1 MAGLDCIVLGTG
13 GVGSAAL
20 HHLARRGARAL
31 GIERFAPGHDRGSS
45 HGETRIIRLA
55 YFEHPDYVPLLRRA
69 YALWEELEARCGLRL
84 YHETGLLEV
93 GPRAGVV
100 VPGVLASARRHALEV
115 EALEP
120 REAERR
126 FPGFRIPD
134 GMAVVF
140 ERRAGYLRVE
150 DCVRAHAGE
159 AVRLGARLATGETVL
174 RWRVDGAGVE
184 VETDR
189 ATHRAAR
196 LVVAAGAWAGGLLAE
211 LGVRLEVRRKTLLW
225 YRTLSPRHRE
235 AEGGPGFFY
244 ETPGGLFY
252 GFPELRGGE
261 LKVAE
266 HSGGEA
272 VADPLAVDRS
282 LRDADRAPVEAF
294 LRRCVPGVASD
305 GCLRHAVCLYTMSP
319 DEHFV
324 VDRVP
329 AHPQVSFA
337 AGLSGHGF
345 KFTSVLGEVLA
356 DLALDGGTEL
366 PIGFLSCERP
376 GLRSAPPGERLR

>member
-1 MAGLDCIVLGTG
+1 MPGLDCIVLGTG

-31 GIERFAPGHDRGSS
+31 GIDRFAPGHDRGSS

-69 YALWEELEARCGLRL
+69 YELWQELEERCGGKL
-84 YHETGLLEV
+84 YHETGLLQV
-93 GPRAGVV
+93 GPPGGTV
-100 VPGVLASARRHALEV
+100 VPGVLASARQHALEV
-115 EALEP
+115 EPLAP
-120 REAERR
+120 PEAERR

-134 GMAVVF
+134 DMSAVF

-150 DCVRAHAGE
+150 DCVRAHAAQ

-174 RWRVDGAGVE
+174 GWRADGAGVA

-196 LVVAAGAWAGGLLAE
+196 LVVAAGAWSGDLLAD

-225 YRTLSPRHRE
+225 YPTRSARQRE
-235 AEGGPGFFY
+235 EHGGPGFFY
-244 ETPGGLFY
+244 ETSRGLFY
-252 GFPELRGGE
+252 GFPEIGGE

-266 HSGGEA
+266 HSGGES
-272 VADPLAVDRS
+272 VADPLGVDRS
-282 LRDADRAPVEAF
+282 LRPSDREPVEAF
-294 LRRCVPGVASD
+294 LRRYVPGVSSGD
-305 GCLRHAVCLYTMSP
+305 CLRHAVCLYTMSP

-324 VDRVP
+324 VDRHP
-329 AHPQVSFA
+329 GHPQVSFA
-337 AGLSGHGF
+337 SGLSGHGF
-345 KFTSVLGEVLA
+345 KFTSVLGEILA
-356 DLALDGGTEL
+356 GLALDGRSAL
-366 PIGFLSCERP
+366 PIGFLSCDRP
-376 GLRSAPPGERLR
+376 GIR